1 MRSAEDSP
9 PRPTARTARVGTPE
23 QALRLVEEYCATR
36 VPEGLEDEIRIECS
50 LRGRAITI
58 VERRPPWNP
67 EFGADWTESKVAQLR
82 YDSKGARWT
91 LHAVDKNSRWFAYD
105 NIGPSRDVAPLLK
118 EIEADP
124 SGIFWG

>member
-1 MRSAEDSP
+1 MGCRPIASSVSTICGQCRGCSLPIASRSLSRPGWKRSAEDSP

-67 EFGADWTESKVAQLR
+67 EFGADWTESKV
-82 YDSKGARWT
+82 
-91 LHAVDKNSRWFAYD
+91 
-105 NIGPSRDVAPLLK
+105 
-118 EIEADP
+118 
-124 SGIFWG
+124 